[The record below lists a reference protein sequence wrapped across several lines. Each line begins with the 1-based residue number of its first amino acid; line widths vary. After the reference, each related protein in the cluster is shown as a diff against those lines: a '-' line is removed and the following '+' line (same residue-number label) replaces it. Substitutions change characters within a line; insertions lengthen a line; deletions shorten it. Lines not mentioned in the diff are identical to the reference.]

1 MIKGVF
7 SLLAGIRL
15 LFVEPDLRSLLWRML
30 ALLLTL
36 MVAATLAAF
45 QGLDYLATLW
55 LPQGDA
61 WYWQLLAALV
71 WLLAL
76 LLSLV
81 TGALAYVALGSAAV
95 APWLDTLAARTE
107 TLCGVS
113 GSADSSGSWMTQVT
127 ASLANSI
134 RPLAGLLAWGVV
146 ALLFIWLPPLA
157 TAIWTY
163 AGIRFLGYELM
174 DTTASRQ
181 GWNFNRRKQALTE
194 QRWFYIGFA
203 GAAMLLLMVPVVNLL
218 VIPAAVVA
226 LSSRPYLSGQSQQ
239 GTAL

>member
-15 LFVEPDLRSLLWRML
+15 LFVEPDLRSVLWRML
-30 ALLLTL
+30 ALLIAL
-36 MVAATLAAF
+36 MVAATMAAF
-45 QGLDYLATLW
+45 QGLDYLATIW

-61 WYWQLLAALV
+61 WYWQLLSAVV
-71 WLLAL
+71 WVLAL

-95 APWLDTLAARTE
+95 APWLDTLAVRTE
-107 TLCGVS
+107 RLHGV
-113 GSADSSGSWMTQVT
+113 GESAANSDSWMMQVT

-134 RPLAGLLAWGVV
+134 RPLGGLLAWGAV

-181 GWNFNRRKQALTE
+181 AWAFHRRKQELNE

-203 GAAMLLLMVPVVNLL
+203 GVAMLLLMVPVLNLL

-226 LSSRPYLSGQSQQ
+226 LSSRPY
-239 GTAL
+239 TADQALKG